1 MRGELVLILG
11 GARSGKSDFAQSYAE
26 NQSVRVLFVA
36 TAEAGDD
43 DMARRIE
50 AHRKSRPSNWDTLE
64 EPISLESAIRA
75 VSQDYET
82 ILIDCL
88 TLWVSN
94 LLIRNEKASN
104 IESLIL
110 DQAKNLL
117 ELHQATN
124 ATCIVVSNEVGLG
137 LVPSNELGRRFRDAL
152 GRVNQLFASRADK
165 AYLMISGLALD
176 LKALGA
182 RSREDIR

>member
-1 MRGELVLILG
+1 MPGELVFVLG
-11 GARSGKSDFAQSYAE
+11 GARSGKSDFAQSFAKRRPG
-26 NQSVRVLFVA
+26 RVLFVA

-50 AHRKSRPSNWDTLE
+50 AHRANRPSNWDTLE
-64 EPISLESAIRA
+64 EPVALESAIRA
-75 VSQDYET
+75 VSEAYET
-82 ILIDCL
+82 VLIDCL

-94 LLIRNEKASN
+94 LLIRDEKNSG

-110 DQAKNLL
+110 DEAKKLL

-124 ATCIVVSNEVGLG
+124 ATWIVVSNEVGLG
-137 LVPSNELGRRFRDAL
+137 LVPPNELGRTFRDTL
-152 GRVNQLFASRADK
+152 GRVNQLFATCADTP
-165 AYLMISGLALD
+165 YLMVSGLALD

-182 RSREDIR
+182 RPYENI